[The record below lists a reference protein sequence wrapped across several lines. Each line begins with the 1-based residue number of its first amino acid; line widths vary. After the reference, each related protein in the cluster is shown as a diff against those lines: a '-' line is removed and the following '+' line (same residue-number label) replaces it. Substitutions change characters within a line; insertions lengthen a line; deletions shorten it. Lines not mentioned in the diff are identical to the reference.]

1 MLCPN
6 CNATY
11 METDTYCRHC
21 GADVTA
27 PSTSLIPLQKNLPT
41 ILQNA
46 QLPRNVAASVGA
58 LALGVGIELVRRSL
72 LARLSQP
79 SRPVE
84 NALPALNSLKDILM
98 PKNEKPL
105 KRMPKGYEV
114 EETVVYMRRVVRR
127 QN

>member
-21 GADVTA
+21 GTDLTT
-27 PSTSLIPLQKNLPT
+27 PSTSLIPLQRNLPV

-46 QLPRNVAASVGA
+46 QLPRSVAASVGA

-72 LARLSQP
+72 LTRLSQP
-79 SRPVE
+79 SRTIE
-84 NALPALNSLKDILM
+84 NTLPTLNSLKDILL
-98 PKNEKPL
+98 PKHEKPL

-114 EETVVYMRRVVRR
+114 EETVVYIRRVVRR
-127 QN
+127 QS

>member
-11 METDTYCRHC
+11 MESDTFCRHC
-21 GADVTA
+21 GVDLTRR
-27 PSTSLIPLQKNLPT
+27 STSLVPLQKNLPM

-46 QLPRNVAASVGA
+46 QLPRSVAASVGA
-58 LALGVGIELVRRSL
+58 LALGVGIELMRRSL
-72 LARLSQP
+72 LTRLAQP
-79 SRPVE
+79 SRAVE
-84 NALPALNSLKDILM
+84 SSLPALSSLKDILL

-105 KRMPKGYEV
+105 KRVPKGFEI

-127 QN
+127 QS

>member
-6 CNATY
+6 CHAAY
-11 METDTYCRHC
+11 LETDTYCRHC
-21 GADVTA
+21 GADLAA
-27 PSTSLIPLQKNLPT
+27 PSTSLVPLQRNLPT

-46 QLPRNVAASVGA
+46 PLSRSVAASVGA

-72 LARLSQP
+72 LTRLSQP
-79 SRPVE
+79 SRTVE
-84 NALPALNSLKDILM
+84 STLPALSSLKDILM

-105 KRMPKGYEV
+105 KRVPKGYEI

>member
-21 GADVTA
+21 GTDLTA
-27 PSTSLIPLQKNLPT
+27 PSTSLIPLQRNLPAMF
-41 ILQNA
+41 QNA
-46 QLPRNVAASVGA
+46 QLPRSVAASVGA
-58 LALGVGIELVRRSL
+58 VALGVGIELVRRSL
-72 LARLSQP
+72 LTRLSQP
-79 SRPVE
+79 SRTVE
-84 NALPALNSLKDILM
+84 NTLPTLNSLKDILL

-114 EETVVYMRRVVRR
+114 EETVVYMRRIVRR
-127 QN
+127 QS